1 MRPVIATR
9 YAPRWLFTI
18 SYATRAHGI
27 IVNYCC
33 GCRDISCNCLHIRIR
48 RFVLLKSFLFLHCFF
63 PVRKSI
69 FRKSFIFVPFLVCIS
84 SLSRTASSSSSPLF
98 MLRRLVDSLNVNKCS
113 PLRMSGYTCLFSLC
127 FWRKDMQK
135 KKKNEPENKRSSNF
149 STLLRRKKSQKVK
162 QKLRK

>member
-84 SLSRTASSSSSPLF
+84 SLSRTASFSFHPPSPLF

-127 FWRKDMQK
+127 FWRKDRQK
-135 KKKNEPENKRSSNF
+135 KKKTN
-149 STLLRRKKSQKVK
+149 RKTREAVIFQHF
-162 QKLRK
+162 